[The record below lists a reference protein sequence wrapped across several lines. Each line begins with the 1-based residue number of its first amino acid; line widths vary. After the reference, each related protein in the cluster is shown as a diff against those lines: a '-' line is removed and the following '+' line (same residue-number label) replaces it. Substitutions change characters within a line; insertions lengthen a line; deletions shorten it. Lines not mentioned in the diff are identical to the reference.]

1 MKMTGLILRSGTL
14 ALMLGLLVL
23 FTAGC
28 GSETNPDYVEPD
40 GDYHAFGDLENH
52 GSYLV
57 ENEYD
62 FSECVT
68 CHGTTAN
75 GVTRLNGQAS
85 GVNGTSVRSCYR
97 CHNGESHQVLFTT
110 AMEHTQ
116 TVRESGWSFE
126 ECIVCHSTTPV
137 TGGVSF
143 GGSCSSTECHAGDAG
158 GPNSCNTCHGDF
170 MADPTDQAGWA
181 PPEGIWA
188 EGVNDPGIGV
198 HQAHLNPQSGWFEPV
213 ACATC
218 HIVPSSL
225 GSNGHIDS
233 ETPNSAEVILRGL
246 ARNGSGFAQY
256 NEANATCSSVYCH
269 GDATP
274 VWTDHSGASR
284 ACGSCHGIPPAAPH
298 PQGGSC
304 ADCHSEVI
312 DASMTIIA
320 PALHM
325 NGEVDV
331 QIP

>member
-1 MKMTGLILRSGTL
+1 MKKTERILRSGTL

-23 FTAGC
+23 FAAGC
-28 GSETNPDYVEPD
+28 GSETNLDYVEPEAE
-40 GDYHAFGDLENH
+40 YHAFGDLENH

-57 ENEYD
+57 ENGYN
-62 FSECVT
+62 FSECVA
-68 CHGTTAN
+68 CHGTTEN
-75 GVTRLNGQAS
+75 GVTRLSGQP
-85 GVNGTSVRSCYR
+85 VGTAGETIRSCYR
-97 CHNGESHQVLFTT
+97 CHNEETHQVLFTT

-116 TVRESGWSFE
+116 TVRENNWNFD
-126 ECIVCHSTTPV
+126 ECMVCHSTTTV
-137 TGGVSF
+137 TSGLTF
-143 GGSCSSTECHAGDAG
+143 GGSCSSTECHASDAG

-170 MADPTDQAGWA
+170 TVDAADPAGWA
-181 PPEGIWA
+181 PPQGIWA

-198 HQAHLNPQSGWFEPV
+198 HQAHLNPSSGWFVPV
-213 ACATC
+213 TCQTC
-218 HIVPSSL
+218 HIVPSRLDSY
-225 GSNGHIDS
+225 GHIDS

-256 NEANATCSSVYCH
+256 NEADATCSSVYCH

-274 VWTDHSGASR
+274 VWTDHSGASA

-312 DASMTIIA
+312 NSGMSIIA
-320 PALHM
+320 PELHM
-325 NGEVDV
+325 NGVVDV